1 MNKKQ
6 VLRQIRN
13 LSAKQCKQL
22 EVEEPFD
29 GEGSVEAVMA
39 WLGDGILYGAD
50 GAELDIAAVF
60 AADDPATLS
69 LHSGMPDAEEPQ
81 ADEMVATEVV
91 TSANVPAVEEAM
103 ELQAETQAAIRRGV
117 RDAIRKTGKTALPR
131 TGGVQVGSV
140 LGRKSKHF
148 ASKEDQYVAG
158 QWIGAKL
165 FKIPS
170 AQKWWNNNGSYHM
183 GRKQQ
188 LEGGATTGGNL
199 VPTPLEQSILAVREE
214 YGVARRICRVFPMTA
229 DTLAIPSLT
238 TGATVRYPNEGGAI
252 TIGDA
257 AWGAVNLTA
266 VKRAC
271 LMKWSAEL
279 GADSL
284 FSLADVLSD
293 YIGRALGIEEDKNL
307 IQGDGSAASGGVG
320 GLEFTTHTASTS
332 AGSTWAAMTLAEIVT
347 AAGTLGDKYQ
357 TNASW
362 LCSRQ
367 FYVQVILRVVAGA
380 GGNTIDTL
388 GLGTT
393 GAQFLGYPIHFSDQ
407 APSTSA
413 SGIESCWFGDFQG
426 GVVFGDRTGVELAT
440 SEHADFANDLINI
453 RGTSRYDIQVHD
465 QSSYISFDTA

>member
-6 VLRQIRN
+6 ILKQIRS
-13 LSAKQCKQL
+13 LSKTQCDQL
-22 EVEEPFD
+22 GVAAPFKGQGSLKAVE
-29 GEGSVEAVMA
+29 A
-39 WLGDGILYGAD
+39 WLGDATLLDADSNALDLEAIFAD
-50 GAELDIAAVF
+50 GDPAEVSLHAGLPAEEEAEEATEEAAELVAADEAAAEVQAAV
-60 AADDPATLS
+60 
-69 LHSGMPDAEEPQ
+69 
-81 ADEMVATEVV
+81 
-91 TSANVPAVEEAM
+91 
-103 ELQAETQAAIRRGV
+103 RRGV
-117 RDAIRKTGKTALPR
+117 RDAIRKSERSGLPQTRSIVTSRLGK
-131 TGGVQVGSV
+131 
-140 LGRKSKHF
+140 KSKHF
-148 ASKEDQYVAG
+148 ESKEDQYVAG
-158 QWIGAKL
+158 QWLGANI
-165 FKIPS
+165 FNIPS
-170 AQKWWNNNGSYHM
+170 ARKWWNANGSNYAQ
-183 GRKQQ
+183 KQQ

-199 VPTPLEQSILAVREE
+199 VPDPLEAAIIDVREE
-214 YGVARRICRVFPMTA
+214 YGVARKICRVFPMTS

-252 TIGDA
+252 TVGDA
-257 AWGAVNLTA
+257 AWGQVNCTA

-332 AGSTWAAMTLAEIVT
+332 ASSTWASMSLAELVT
-347 AAGTLGDKYQ
+347 AAGTLPDKYQ
-357 TNASW
+357 ANASW
-362 LCSRQ
+362 LMSRQ
-367 FYVQVILRVVAGA
+367 FYVQVILDNIAAA

-393 GAQFLGYPIHFSDQ
+393 GAQFLGYPINFSDQ

-413 SGIESCWFGDFQG
+413 SGIESCWFGDFEG
-426 GVVFGDRTGVELAT
+426 GCVFADRSGIEIAT
-440 SEHADFANDLINI
+440 SEHVDFANDLINI

-465 QSSYISFDTA
+465 QNSYISFDTA